1 MKNLTAKP
9 LSEYNVELILDG
21 GRNTGSFYE
30 GLRFDKVFL
39 DDYDE
44 LAQFC
49 NWLDKEIG
57 GCGPINI
64 QELWSAFW
72 NQSDEQSWRIINYWK
87 SKFEA
92 LELSLSYTTD

>member
-1 MKNLTAKP
+1 MQTTKERFKP

-44 LAQFC
+44 IAQFC
-49 NWLDKEIG
+49 NWLDKEVG

-64 QELWSAFW
+64 QDLWHAYKVPCRETLKVV
-72 NQSDEQSWRIINYWK
+72 DYWK
-87 SKFEA
+87 AEFAKYKN
-92 LELSLSYTTD
+92 L

>member
-1 MKNLTAKP
+1 MTNK
-9 LSEYNVELILDG
+9 LSERYAEIILDG

-30 GLRFDKVFL
+30 GLRFDKIML

-44 LAQFC
+44 LSQFC

-64 QELWSAFW
+64 QPLWTSFNNPNSLFAK
-72 NQSDEQSWRIINYWK
+72 QTIKYWK
-87 SKFEA
+87 EK
-92 LELSLSYTTD
+92 LSIYANL